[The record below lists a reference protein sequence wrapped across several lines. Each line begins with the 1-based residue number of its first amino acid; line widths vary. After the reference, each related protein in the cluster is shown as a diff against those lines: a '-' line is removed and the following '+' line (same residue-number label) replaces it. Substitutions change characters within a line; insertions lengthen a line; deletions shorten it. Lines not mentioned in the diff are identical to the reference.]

1 MVYSKK
7 ANMGATLGTCSHSKL
22 HPPAFFVQFSRLAMD
37 FLDWGDPVYFLS
49 IWTTIFLLRAIY
61 R

>member
-1 MVYSKK
+1 
-7 ANMGATLGTCSHSKL
+7 MGATLGTCSHSKL

-49 IWTTIFLLRAIY
+49 IWTTIFLVKGNL
-61 R
+61 

>member
-7 ANMGATLGTCSHSKL
+7 VNVGATLGTFSHSKL

-49 IWTTIFLLRAIY
+49 IWTIIFSSEGNL
-61 R
+61 